1 MRAVKAESTASPG
14 RRVPKRKLSMLSFF
28 SLTHSAD
35 TAVFRPPGRR
45 EGWPRKPGVVTEN
58 CSHGIYRGKEVF
70 PSGVPRIFAQSE
82 ERQRGRSK
90 HRARGVVRRADPED
104 HHFRIPCSVVT
115 SRLKLAMMRV
125 FTLGIVK
132 LQIVALLSSPLVE
145 LVVKNLSAHH
155 LALAWSFISPEFMVY
170 TSPLLPSA
178 NRDVH
183 D

>member
-1 MRAVKAESTASPG
+1 MASIEE
-14 RRVPKRKLSMLSFF
+14 KRF
-28 SLTHSAD
+28 SLQACLEYLHS
-35 TAVFRPPGRR
+35 
-45 EGWPRKPGVVTEN
+45 
-58 CSHGIYRGKEVF
+58 
-70 PSGVPRIFAQSE
+70 
-82 ERQRGRSK
+82 QRSARVGRSK
-90 HRARGVVRRADPED
+90 HRARGAVRRADPED

-115 SRLKLAMMRV
+115 GRLKLAMMRV

-132 LQIVALLSSPLVE
+132 LQIVALLSSPPVE